1 MTIRVLLPVFAD
13 WSDEYEWMC
22 TKFLNKYLSEIEQQL
37 SSTDDHAMSLLFT
50 GFKVTL
56 IHFIV
61 VTHIKKSHY

>member
-22 TKFLNKYLSEIEQQL
+22 SKFLNKYLSEIEQQL

-50 GFKVTL
+50 GFKVTPIYIFHVRYSL
-56 IHFIV
+56 I
-61 VTHIKKSHY
+61 